1 MASPNVVMR
10 KDDTAQRTPAA
21 PALDA
26 DLAKRLLHDMM
37 LIRRFE
43 EKAAEIYALGKI
55 GGFLHLSIGEEAVA
69 AGATSVLRPDDY
81 AISTYREHGHC
92 LAKGSDPRRVMAELF
107 GRRDGFSKGKGGS
120 MHLFDKSANFLGG
133 HAIVGAHLPLAAG
146 VGFAIKYQGGDQ
158 VIVCATS
165 ATARS
170 PKGEFHE
177 SMNLAARSGS
187 CRSSSSARTTATRW
201 APPSSARSPRPRS
214 TSSGAA
220 TTCRASRS
228 TAWTCSPS
236 ARSSAARSSGRGA
249 TRRPSLIEARTYRFR
264 GHSMRDPAGA
274 VYRTKE
280 EVEREKLR
288 DPIVLL
294 RDRAL
299 REGTSHRRGRADD
312 REGRQRPGRRGGR
325 LRRCVA
331 GAAGRVALHRH
342 LQGELTMAVM
352 TYREALNLALR
363 EEMHRDPRVF
373 VMGEEVGLYEGAYKV
388 TQGLLKEFGPK
399 RIVDTPIAESGFTGV
414 GIGAAMVGLRPV
426 VEMMT
431 FNFALLALDQIVNS
445 AAKMN
450 YMSGG
455 QYNIPIV
462 IRGPGGPAHQLAAQ
476 HSQSMEAYFY
486 HVPGLKVVRPSTPA
500 DAKGLLKSAIRDDNP
515 VIFIESET
523 LYAVKGEVPD
533 DPEFLIPLGQAV
545 VRREG
550 TDVTVVA
557 YMGMM
562 YRAMEAAEE
571 LAKDGISVE
580 IVDPRTLRPMDTA
593 TIIGSVRK
601 THRAVVVE
609 AGAGFA
615 GMGSEIAAFITEQAF
630 DDLDAPVERVTGA
643 NAPMPYARNLE
654 KLKTPTKEK
663 IIDAVRRV
671 CNANGS

>member
-1 MASPNVVMR
+1 V
-10 KDDTAQRTPAA
+10 
-21 PALDA
+21 
-26 DLAKRLLHDMM
+26 
-37 LIRRFE
+37 
-43 EKAAEIYALGKI
+43 
-55 GGFLHLSIGEEAVA
+55 AV
-69 AGATSVLRPDDY
+69 
-81 AISTYREHGHC
+81 I
-92 LAKGSDPRRVMAELF
+92 
-107 GRRDGFSKGKGGS
+107 
-120 MHLFDKSANFLGG
+120 
-133 HAIVGAHLPLAAG
+133 
-146 VGFAIKYQGGDQ
+146 
-158 VIVCATS
+158 
-165 ATARS
+165 
-170 PKGEFHE
+170 
-177 SMNLAARSGS
+177 
-187 CRSSSSARTTATRW
+187 
-201 APPSSARSPRPRS
+201 
-214 TSSGAA
+214 
-220 TTCRASRS
+220 
-228 TAWTCSPS
+228 
-236 ARSSAARSSGRGA
+236 
-249 TRRPSLIEARTYRFR
+249 
-264 GHSMRDPAGA
+264 
-274 VYRTKE
+274 
-280 EVEREKLR
+280 
-288 DPIVLL
+288 
-294 RDRAL
+294 
-299 REGTSHRRGRADD
+299 
-312 REGRQRPGRRGGR
+312 
-325 LRRCVA
+325 
-331 GAAGRVALHRH
+331 
-342 LQGELTMAVM
+342 
-352 TYREALNLALR
+352 TYREALNQALR
-363 EEMHRDPRVF
+363 EEMQRDERVF

-445 AAKMN
+445 AAKMY

-476 HSQSMEAYFY
+476 HSQSMESYFY

-500 DAKGLLKSAIRDDNP
+500 DAKGLLKSSIRDDNP

-533 DPEFLIPLGQAV
+533 DADFLIPLGQAV

-571 LAKDGISVE
+571 LSKEGISVE

-593 TIIGSVRK
+593 TIVGSVRK

-643 NAPMPYARNLE
+643 SAPMPYARNLE
-654 KLKTPTKEK
+654 RAKTPSKER
-663 IIDAVRRV
+663 ILDAIRNVCYARR
-671 CNANGS
+671 S